1 MLLWAC
7 TALAYVLPQ
16 SSTLRTPLPQSPA
29 RAGAPAVMQAK
40 PEAVRL
46 SLSKPLGLVLE
57 ERPGGAGG
65 VYVESLVDGGSALA
79 SGAVQ
84 AGDVVVSVAGTVVA
98 TSSFD
103 SVMEA
108 IGAAPDEV
116 ALTLA
121 RLPTAAAPAAP
132 AAPAPAPAAAEWAKV
147 TVPGVGASDVRTGT
161 ILRTALLDNKV
172 EVYTFKGKMMN
183 CGGVGQCNYC
193 TVRIADGMDS
203 LSERTPAEEKFLKKK
218 PADYRL
224 ACQAF
229 VNGDATVEALPG
241 Q

>member
-16 SSTLRTPLPQSPA
+16 APTLRTPLPQSPA

-46 SLSKPLGLVLE
+46 SLAKPLGLVLE

-84 AGDVVVSVAGTVVA
+84 PGDVVVSVAGTVVA
-98 TSSFD
+98 SLDFD

-121 RLPTAAAPAAP
+121 RLPAAGAPAAP
-132 AAPAPAPAAAEWAKV
+132 AAPAPAAAEWAKV

-183 CGGVGQCNYC
+183 CGGVGQCNFC
-193 TVRIADGMDS
+193 TVRVVDGMDS
-203 LSERTPAEEKFLKKK
+203 LSERTPGEEKFLKKK

>member
-1 MLLWAC
+1 MLLVAC

-16 SSTLRTPLPQSPA
+16 SPTLRTPLPQSPA
-29 RAGAPAVMQAK
+29 RAGAPAAMQAK

-46 SLSKPLGLVLE
+46 SLAKPLGLVLE

-84 AGDVVVSVAGTVVA
+84 PGDVVVSVAGTVVA
-98 TSSFD
+98 SLDFD

-121 RLPTAAAPAAP
+121 RLPAAGAPAAP
-132 AAPAPAPAAAEWAKV
+132 AAPAPAAAEWAKV

-161 ILRTALLDNKV
+161 ILRTALLENKV

-183 CGGVGQCNYC
+183 CGGVGQCNFC
-193 TVRIADGMDS
+193 TVRVVDGMDS
-203 LSERTPAEEKFLKKK
+203 LSERTPGEEKFLKKK

>member
-16 SSTLRTPLPQSPA
+16 APTLRTPLPQSPA

-46 SLSKPLGLVLE
+46 SLAKPLGLVLE

-84 AGDVVVSVAGTVVA
+84 PGDVVVSVAGTVVA
-98 TSSFD
+98 SLDFD

-121 RLPTAAAPAAP
+121 RLPTGA
-132 AAPAPAPAAAEWAKV
+132 APAAAEWAKV

-183 CGGVGQCNYC
+183 CGGVGQCNFC
-193 TVRIADGMDS
+193 TVRVVDGMDS
-203 LSERTPAEEKFLKKK
+203 LSERTPGEEKFLKKK

>member
-1 MLLWAC
+1 MLLVAC

-16 SSTLRTPLPQSPA
+16 PPTLRTPLPQSPA

-46 SLSKPLGLVLE
+46 SLAKPLGLVLE

-84 AGDVVVSVAGTVVA
+84 PGDVVVSVAGTVVA
-98 TSSFD
+98 SLDFD

-121 RLPTAAAPAAP
+121 RLPAAGAPAAP
-132 AAPAPAPAAAEWAKV
+132 AAPAPAAAEWAKV

-161 ILRTALLDNKV
+161 ILRTALLENKV

-183 CGGVGQCNYC
+183 CGGVGQCNFC
-193 TVRIADGMDS
+193 TVRVVDGMDS
-203 LSERTPAEEKFLKKK
+203 LSERTPGEEKFLKKK

>member
-1 MLLWAC
+1 MLLVAC

-16 SSTLRTPLPQSPA
+16 SPALRTPLPQSPA

-46 SLSKPLGLVLE
+46 SLAKPLGLVLE

-121 RLPTAAAPAAP
+121 RLPAAGP
-132 AAPAPAPAAAEWAKV
+132 PAPAPAAAEWAKV

>member
-1 MLLWAC
+1 MTTVEKIRDIEKEIARTQVNKATMSHLC
-7 TALAYVLPQ
+7 
-16 SSTLRTPLPQSPA
+16 SLR
-29 RAGAPAVMQAK
+29 
-40 PEAVRL
+40 
-46 SLSKPLGLVLE
+46 
-57 ERPGGAGG
+57 
-65 VYVESLVDGGSALA
+65 
-79 SGAVQ
+79 
-84 AGDVVVSVAGTVVA
+84 
-98 TSSFD
+98 
-103 SVMEA
+103 
-108 IGAAPDEV
+108 
-116 ALTLA
+116 A
-121 RLPTAAAPAAP
+121 RL
-132 AAPAPAPAAAEWAKV
+132 AK
-147 TVPGVGASDVRTGT
+147 
-161 ILRTALLDNKV
+161 LRTALLDNKV

>member
-1 MLLWAC
+1 M
-7 TALAYVLPQ
+7 V
-16 SSTLRTPLPQSPA
+16 RRRRPA
-29 RAGAPAVMQAK
+29 
-40 PEAVRL
+40 
-46 SLSKPLGLVLE
+46 
-57 ERPGGAGG
+57 
-65 VYVESLVDGGSALA
+65 
-79 SGAVQ
+79 
-84 AGDVVVSVAGTVVA
+84 
-98 TSSFD
+98 
-103 SVMEA
+103 
-108 IGAAPDEV
+108 
-116 ALTLA
+116 
-121 RLPTAAAPAAP
+121 
-132 AAPAPAPAAAEWAKV
+132 APAPAAAEWAKV

>member
-1 MLLWAC
+1 MLLVAC

-16 SSTLRTPLPQSPA
+16 SPTLRTPLPQSPA

-46 SLSKPLGLVLE
+46 SLAKPLGLVLE

-84 AGDVVVSVAGTVVA
+84 PGDVVVSVAGTVVA
-98 TSSFD
+98 SLDFD
-103 SVMEA
+103 SVMDA

-121 RLPTAAAPAAP
+121 RLPAAGAPAAP
-132 AAPAPAPAAAEWAKV
+132 AAPAPAAAEWAKV

-161 ILRTALLDNKV
+161 ILRTALLENKV

-183 CGGVGQCNYC
+183 CGGVGQCNFC
-193 TVRIADGMDS
+193 TVRVVDGMDS
-203 LSERTPAEEKFLKKK
+203 LSERTPGEEKFLKKK

>member
-1 MLLWAC
+1 MLLVAC

-16 SSTLRTPLPQSPA
+16 SPTLRTPLPQSLA

-121 RLPTAAAPAAP
+121 RLPAAGATA
-132 AAPAPAPAAAEWAKV
+132 AAAEWAKV

>member
-16 SSTLRTPLPQSPA
+16 SPPLRTPLPQSPA

-46 SLSKPLGLVLE
+46 SLAKPLGLVLE

-84 AGDVVVSVAGTVVA
+84 PGDVVVSVAGTVVA
-98 TSSFD
+98 SLDFD

-121 RLPTAAAPAAP
+121 RLPAAGAPAAP
-132 AAPAPAPAAAEWAKV
+132 AAPAPAAAEWAKV

-161 ILRTALLDNKV
+161 ILRTALLENKV

-183 CGGVGQCNYC
+183 CGGVGQCNFC
-193 TVRIADGMDS
+193 TVRVVDGMDS
-203 LSERTPAEEKFLKKK
+203 LSERTPGEEKFLKKK

>member
-1 MLLWAC
+1 MLLVAC

-16 SSTLRTPLPQSPA
+16 SPALRTPLPQSPA

-46 SLSKPLGLVLE
+46 SLAKPLGLILE

-84 AGDVVVSVAGTVVA
+84 PGDVVVSVAGTVVA
-98 TSSFD
+98 SLDFD

-121 RLPTAAAPAAP
+121 RLPAAGAPAAP
-132 AAPAPAPAAAEWAKV
+132 AAPAPAAAEWAKV

-161 ILRTALLDNKV
+161 ILRTALLENKV

-183 CGGVGQCNYC
+183 CGGVGQCNFC
-193 TVRIADGMDS
+193 TVRVVDGMDS
-203 LSERTPAEEKFLKKK
+203 LSERTPGEEKFLKKK

>member
-1 MLLWAC
+1 MLLVAC

-16 SSTLRTPLPQSPA
+16 SPALRTPLPQSPA

-46 SLSKPLGLVLE
+46 SLAKPLGLVLE

-84 AGDVVVSVAGTVVA
+84 PGDVVVSVAGTVVA
-98 TSSFD
+98 SLDFD

-121 RLPTAAAPAAP
+121 RLPAAGAPAAP
-132 AAPAPAPAAAEWAKV
+132 AAPAPAAAEWAKV

-161 ILRTALLDNKV
+161 ILRTALLENKV

-183 CGGVGQCNYC
+183 CGGVGQCNFC
-193 TVRIADGMDS
+193 TVRVVDGMDS
-203 LSERTPAEEKFLKKK
+203 LSERTPGEEKFLKKK

>member
-1 MLLWAC
+1 MLLVAC

-16 SSTLRTPLPQSPA
+16 SPTLRTPLPQSLA

-121 RLPTAAAPAAP
+121 RLPAAGAPA
-132 AAPAPAPAAAEWAKV
+132 APAAAEWAKV
-147 TVPGVGASDVRTGT
+147 TVAGVGASDVRTGT

>member
-1 MLLWAC
+1 MLLVAC

-16 SSTLRTPLPQSPA
+16 SPALRTPLPQSPA

-46 SLSKPLGLVLE
+46 SLAKPLGLVLE

-84 AGDVVVSVAGTVVA
+84 PGDVVVSVAGTVVA
-98 TSSFD
+98 SLDFD

-121 RLPTAAAPAAP
+121 RLPAAGAPAAP
-132 AAPAPAPAAAEWAKV
+132 AAPAPAAAEWAKV

-203 LSERTPAEEKFLKKK
+203 LSERTPGEEKFLKKK

>member
-1 MLLWAC
+1 MLLVAC

-16 SSTLRTPLPQSPA
+16 SPTLRTPLPQSPA

-46 SLSKPLGLVLE
+46 SLAKPLGLVLE

-84 AGDVVVSVAGTVVA
+84 PGDVVVSVAGTVVA
-98 TSSFD
+98 SLDFD

-121 RLPTAAAPAAP
+121 RLPAAGAPAAP
-132 AAPAPAPAAAEWAKV
+132 AAPAPAAAEWAKV

-161 ILRTALLDNKV
+161 ILRTALLENKV

-183 CGGVGQCNYC
+183 CGGVGQCNFC
-193 TVRIADGMDS
+193 TVRVVDGMDS
-203 LSERTPAEEKFLKKK
+203 LSERTPGEEKFLKKK

>member
-1 MLLWAC
+1 MLLVAC

-16 SSTLRTPLPQSPA
+16 SPTLRTPLPQSPA

-46 SLSKPLGLVLE
+46 SLAKPLGLVLE

-84 AGDVVVSVAGTVVA
+84 PGDVVVSVAGTVVA
-98 TSSFD
+98 SLDFD

-132 AAPAPAPAAAEWAKV
+132 AAPAPAAAEWAKV

>member
-1 MLLWAC
+1 MLLVAC
-7 TALAYVLPQ
+7 TTLAYVLPQ
-16 SSTLRTPLPQSPA
+16 SPALRTPLPQS
-29 RAGAPAVMQAK
+29 RAGPPAVMQAK

-46 SLSKPLGLVLE
+46 SLAKPLGLVLE

-84 AGDVVVSVAGTVVA
+84 PGDVVVSVAGTVVA
-98 TSSFD
+98 SLDFD
-103 SVMEA
+103 SVMDA

-121 RLPTAAAPAAP
+121 RLPAAGAPAAP
-132 AAPAPAPAAAEWAKV
+132 AAPAPAAAEWAKV

-161 ILRTALLDNKV
+161 ILRTALLENKV

>member
-1 MLLWAC
+1 MLALAC

-16 SSTLRTPLPQSPA
+16 SPALRTPLPQSPA

-121 RLPTAAAPAAP
+121 RLPAAGP
-132 AAPAPAPAAAEWAKV
+132 PAPAPAAAEWAKV

>member
-1 MLLWAC
+1 MLLVAC

-16 SSTLRTPLPQSPA
+16 SPGLRTPLPQSPA

-46 SLSKPLGLVLE
+46 SLAKPLGLVLE

-84 AGDVVVSVAGTVVA
+84 PGDVVVSVAGTVVA
-98 TSSFD
+98 SLDFD

-121 RLPTAAAPAAP
+121 RLPAAGAPAAP
-132 AAPAPAPAAAEWAKV
+132 AAPAPAAAEWAKV

-161 ILRTALLDNKV
+161 ILRTALLENKV

-183 CGGVGQCNYC
+183 CGGVGQCNFC
-193 TVRIADGMDS
+193 TVRVVDGMDS
-203 LSERTPAEEKFLKKK
+203 LSERTPGEEKFLKKK

>member
-1 MLLWAC
+1 MLLVAC

-16 SSTLRTPLPQSPA
+16 SPGLRTPLPQSPA
-29 RAGAPAVMQAK
+29 RAGAPAGMQAK

-84 AGDVVVSVAGTVVA
+84 PGDVVVSVAGTVVA
-98 TSSFD
+98 SLDFD

-121 RLPTAAAPAAP
+121 RLPAAGAPAAP
-132 AAPAPAPAAAEWAKV
+132 AAPAPAAAEWAKV

-161 ILRTALLDNKV
+161 ILRTALLENKV

-183 CGGVGQCNYC
+183 CGGVGQCNFC
-193 TVRIADGMDS
+193 TVRVVDGMDS

>member
-1 MLLWAC
+1 MLLVAC

-16 SSTLRTPLPQSPA
+16 SPTLRTPLPQSPA

-84 AGDVVVSVAGTVVA
+84 PGDVVVSVAGTVVA
-98 TSSFD
+98 SLDFD
-103 SVMEA
+103 SVMDA

-121 RLPTAAAPAAP
+121 RLPAAGAPAAP
-132 AAPAPAPAAAEWAKV
+132 AAPAPAAAEWAKV

-161 ILRTALLDNKV
+161 ILRTALLENKV

-193 TVRIADGMDS
+193 TVRIADGMES

>member
-16 SSTLRTPLPQSPA
+16 SPALRTPLPQSPA

-46 SLSKPLGLVLE
+46 SLAKPLGLVLE

-84 AGDVVVSVAGTVVA
+84 PGDVVVSVAGTVVA
-98 TSSFD
+98 SLDFD

-121 RLPTAAAPAAP
+121 RLPAAGAPAAP
-132 AAPAPAPAAAEWAKV
+132 AAPAPAAAEWAKV

-161 ILRTALLDNKV
+161 ILRTALLENKV

-183 CGGVGQCNYC
+183 CGGVGQCNFC
-193 TVRIADGMDS
+193 TVRVVDGMDS
-203 LSERTPAEEKFLKKK
+203 LSERTPGEEKFLKKK